1 MGWKGHVYQI
11 PGGMLYRKM
20 YCKSCGTR
28 LKIKKHTRLIK
39 KGDKDF
45 DIRMG
50 MPGPINIGMSSY
62 DSATYTYWCPSC
74 RTEITYEEQRYV
86 AKEQK
91 RTNSRI
97 LRSPFSGNDNMFA
110 TQTKAKYARRPYY
123 IILLLLL
130 PVAAVLA
137 KIIGQLYQNPNAE
150 TAAFISFIIM
160 LAACLYNVI
169 IKPPVFLNFYGTR
182 LHVRDKYNVE
192 FDIYSLTADDFL
204 FKQNAIEKRKNI
216 GHLRIRNSDY
226 KFVGIENFAELVAYV
241 KENF

>member
-11 PGGMLYRKM
+11 PSGMLYRRM

-74 RTEITYEEQRYV
+74 RTEITYEEQCYV

-91 RTNSRI
+91 RTKNMI
-97 LRSPFSGNDNMFA
+97 LRNHFSENDNMFA
-110 TQTKAKYARRPYY
+110 TQTKPKYARRP
-123 IILLLLL
+123 
-130 PVAAVLA
+130 
-137 KIIGQLYQNPNAE
+137 
-150 TAAFISFIIM
+150 FISFY
-160 LAACLYNVI
+160 C
-169 IKPPVFLNFYGTR
+169 FWCR
-182 LHVRDKYNVE
+182 LLP
-192 FDIYSLTADDFL
+192 F
-204 FKQNAIEKRKNI
+204 
-216 GHLRIRNSDY
+216 
-226 KFVGIENFAELVAYV
+226 
-241 KENF
+241 

>member
-1 MGWKGHVYQI
+1 MGWKGYRSSI
-11 PGGMLYRKM
+11 AAGMRTKIM
-20 YCKSCGTR
+20 HCKNCGTK
-28 LKIKKHTRLIK
+28 LNIKKNVRHIR
-39 KGDKDF
+39 KGEKEF
-45 DIRMG
+45 SMH
-50 MPGPINIGMSSY
+50 MPGVGWAVGMSSY

-74 RTEITYEEQRYV
+74 RSEITYEEQRYV

-110 TQTKAKYARRPYY
+110 TQTKPKYARRPFYL
-123 IILLLLL
+123 ILLLLV

-182 LHVRDKYNVE
+182 LHVRDKYNME

>member
-1 MGWKGHVYQI
+1 MGWKGYRTSI
-11 PGGMLYRKM
+11 ASGMRTEKM
-20 YCKSCGTR
+20 YCKNCGTK
-28 LKIKKHTRLIK
+28 LNIKKNVRRIR
-39 KGDKDF
+39 KGEKEF
-45 DIRMG
+45 SSH
-50 MPGPINIGMSSY
+50 MPGVGWAIGMSSY
-62 DSATYTYWCPSC
+62 DFVTYTYQCPSC
-74 RTEITYEEQRYV
+74 RSEITYEEQCYV

-91 RTNSRI
+91 RTKSII
-97 LRSPFSGNDNMFA
+97 LRNPFSGNNNMFA

-123 IILLLLL
+123 IIFLLLL

-137 KIIGQLYQNPNAE
+137 KIIGQLYQNSGAG
-150 TAAFISFIIM
+150 TAAFISCIIL

-169 IKPPVFLNFYGTR
+169 IRPPVFLNFYGTR
-182 LHVRDKYNVE
+182 LHVRDKFNVE

-226 KFVGIENFAELVAYV
+226 KFVGIENFAELVEYV